1 MIGRRHLLEAVAAG
15 LLADHAAVRAQ
26 PAARIFRLGFL
37 SQTAAPAAKSFST
50 AGEIAAELAKRGYT
64 EGRNLVVERRYAGG
78 VLDKLPAL
86 ARELAAL
93 ELDVIVAIGSLS
105 IRAAMGAT
113 KTTPIVM
120 FGSEDPVAEG
130 FVASL
135 ARPGGNVTGV
145 PIAPGVTLVGKKLDL
160 LRQTVPRTTRIAYLT
175 PASSLG
181 VSHQIQAALKAATA
195 LRLKLVVAEVSNG
208 EFERAFTSL
217 MVERPE
223 ALFVANSP
231 SFFAQRQQIIALA
244 AKHRLPA
251 MYEWREQVEDG
262 GLMSYGSS
270 LAWITRRVAAYVDLI
285 FKGAKPANLPV
296 ELPSQFQFV
305 INLKSARALGLT
317 IPPLLLLQADEV
329 IE

>member
-1 MIGRRHLLEAVAAG
+1 MIGRRRLLEAVAAG

-37 SQTAAPAAKSFST
+37 SQVAAPAAHSLSR
-50 AGEIAAELAKRGYT
+50 ADEIAAALAKRGYI
-64 EGRNLVVERRYAGG
+64 EGRNLVIERRFAGG
-78 VLDKLPAL
+78 AIDKLPAL

-93 ELDVIVAIGSLS
+93 ELDAIVAIGHLS
-105 IRAAMGAT
+105 IRAARDAT
-113 KTTPIVM
+113 KSIAIVM
-120 FGSEDPVAEG
+120 YGSEDPVAEG

-145 PIAPGVTLVGKKLDL
+145 PITPGVTLVGKKLDL
-160 LRQTVPRTTRIAYLT
+160 LRQAVPQATRIALLS
-175 PASSLG
+175 PNASSG
-181 VSHQIQAALKAATA
+181 NSRQVQAALEAAAA

>member
-1 MIGRRHLLEAVAAG
+1 MIGRRRLVEAVAAG
-15 LLADHAAVRAQ
+15 LLADHAAARAQ

-37 SQTAAPAAKSFST
+37 SQTAAPANRSLSRAD
-50 AGEIAAELAKRGYT
+50 EIAAALAKRGYI
-64 EGRNLVVERRYAGG
+64 EGRNLVIERRFAGG
-78 VLDKLPAL
+78 AIDKLPAL
-86 ARELAAL
+86 ARELATL
-93 ELDVIVAIGSLS
+93 ELDAIVAIGHLS
-105 IRAAMGAT
+105 IRAARDAT

-120 FGSEDPVAEG
+120 YGSEDPVAEG

-145 PIAPGVTLVGKKLDL
+145 PITPGVSLVGKKLDL
-160 LRQTVPRTTRIAYLT
+160 LRQTFPRATRIAFLT
-175 PASSLG
+175 LAEGSSY
-181 VSHQIQAALKAATA
+181 QIQAALKAAA
-195 LRLKLVVAEVSNG
+195 AQGLKLIVAEVQNG
-208 EFERAFTSL
+208 EFERAFGSL

-223 ALFVANSP
+223 ALFIANSP

-270 LAWITRRVAAYVDLI
+270 LAWITRRVAVYVDLI
-285 FKGAKPANLPV
+285 FKGAKPADLPV

-305 INLKSARALGLT
+305 INLKTARALGLT
-317 IPPLLLLQADEV
+317 LPPALLLRADEV